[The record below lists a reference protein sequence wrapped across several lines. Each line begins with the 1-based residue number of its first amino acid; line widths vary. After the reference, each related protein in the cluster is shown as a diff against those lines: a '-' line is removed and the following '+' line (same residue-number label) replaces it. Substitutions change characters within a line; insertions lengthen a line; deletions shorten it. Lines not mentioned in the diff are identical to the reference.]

1 MAEVTNFEH
10 NGVSVEA
17 TESPEAMGGLGDN
30 VIGLVG
36 TAPNKAASVPLN
48 APFRINSRTLAA
60 LLDPTGAQAGSLFM
74 VVDQILKVVTVPIY
88 VIVVEEGATP
98 ADTMNNVI
106 GGVDPA
112 TGQILGLAALATAP
126 EVPTIIGAP
135 GFSDMQAVHSELA
148 SFGKRI
154 RARVVVDGV
163 DLDVEGQV
171 LNSQSIGGT
180 ELGYDRV
187 YLVHQMPAV
196 YSKAAKANV
205 FLPPSSLAIA
215 AMAAVK
221 QWESP
226 GNQVTYAADVS
237 RTVEYNILDKS
248 TTGDLLNRYGVSY
261 YARTT
266 LGGFSLIGNRSIT
279 GKFISYVGL
288 EDAITRKLVKA
299 AQKAMA
305 KNLTKSFMEQ
315 EVKRIDDWI
324 QTLVADETIP
334 GGRVYLHPELNS
346 VEKYKNG
353 TWYVCIDY
361 GRYAPNEH
369 MIYQLNATDEII
381 EEFLEDVL

>member
-10 NGVSVEA
+10 NGVSVET

-30 VIGLVG
+30 VVGIVG
-36 TAPNKAASVPLN
+36 TAPNRALGVPLN
-48 APFRINSRTLAA
+48 APFRINSFTLAA
-60 LLDPTGAQAGSLFM
+60 LLDPTGDEEGTLYHA
-74 VVDQILKVVTVPIY
+74 VHQILKVVKVPIY
-88 VIVVEEGATP
+88 VVAVQEGATP
-98 ADTMNNVI
+98 ADTLNNII
-106 GGVDPA
+106 GGVDSVS
-112 TGQILGLAALATAP
+112 GQQLGLKALANAA

-135 GFSDMQAVHSELA
+135 GFSDKQAVHSELA
-148 SFGKRI
+148 SLGKRI
-154 RARVVVDGV
+154 RARVVFDG
-163 DLDVEGQV
+163 LDTDVAGQV
-171 LNSQSIGGT
+171 VNSQAIGGAA
-180 ELGYDRV
+180 LGYDRC
-187 YLVHQMPAV
+187 YMVHQMPAV

-205 FLPPSSLAIA
+205 FLPPSTLAIA

-248 TTGDLLNRYGVSY
+248 TEGDLLNRYGVSY

-266 LGGFSLIGNRSIT
+266 LGGFSLLGNRSIT

-299 AQKAMA
+299 AQKVMA
-305 KNLTKSFMEQ
+305 KNLTKTFMEQ
-315 EVKRIDDWI
+315 EVKRINDWI

-334 GGRVYLHPELNS
+334 GGKVYLHPELNS

-353 TWYVCIDY
+353 TWYLCIDY

-369 MIYQLNATDEII
+369 MIYQLNAVDSII